1 MNYQWDFGAVFE
13 HWPML
18 LQGLWGTVL
27 IAAIS
32 IALGIVL
39 GTVIAAMRLS
49 RSIVL
54 RVIGSAYVDFYRNT
68 PAIVHFFWFYY
79 ALPVVANISMGPLE
93 AATLALTTQSAAFY
107 AEGFRGGILSIAPGQ
122 WEGAK
127 ALGMRRTD
135 VLRRIIIPQ
144 SISRMIS
151 PFIERSF
158 EIIKTTSLAS
168 TLAYGELLY
177 QAMQVASLTYRPLEV
192 YTVVAVIYFV
202 LLFIFSSMAKSLEDR
217 LKIA

>member
-1 MNYQWDFGAVFE
+1 MNYQWDFGAVLQ

-27 IAAIS
+27 IGAIS

-39 GTVIAAMRLS
+39 GAVIATMRLS
-49 RSIVL
+49 RSMIL
-54 RVIGSAYVDFYRNT
+54 RVVASLYVDFYRNT
-68 PAIVHFFWFYY
+68 PGIVHFFWFYY

-107 AEGFRGGILSIAPGQ
+107 SEVFRGGILSIAPGQ
-122 WEGAK
+122 WEGGK
-127 ALGMRRTD
+127 ALGMRRIE
-135 VLRRIIIPQ
+135 VLRRVIIPQ
-144 SISRMIS
+144 SIGRMIS

-158 EIIKTTSLAS
+158 EIVKTTSLAS

-192 YTVVAVIYFV
+192 YTIVALIYFC
-202 LLFIFSSMAKSLEDR
+202 LLFFFSSLAKSVEDR